1 MVKPIKAFLLLFLI
15 ILLLSIPSL
24 FVNPEGFR
32 IGRFTLRYPVFSE
45 LFSINTMTDS
55 SAAELQPHVLLF
67 NSSIDSIMNLSIMDS
82 MLNES
87 DSLRFLA
94 SDTVNQTNI
103 YTPIPDTISINFLRS
118 RTVALEFPDTT
129 QSALTS
135 FFEALHNGSPAKGL
149 LRVLHYGD
157 SQIEG
162 DRVTS
167 YLRKRLQTRF
177 GGRGVG
183 LLHLV
188 PHSYQPGS
196 IRQVSSANWQKFT
209 LAEMRK
215 GVNIESKFGIL
226 GGYCTFEKSKGI
238 FTRGGFNEASVTI
251 QRILATSTSGAF
263 TRARFIYGLASEP
276 FMASLSTNGKV
287 LEAEMLAAT
296 SGVSQLFFGI
306 PPEIREFTLTLK
318 ADESP
323 LCYGISLE
331 SRTGI
336 MVDNIALRGSSGTDF
351 SRSSEAFL
359 KQHLNALN
367 AKLIILQ
374 FGVNLV
380 PHVVDS
386 YGFYENQLL
395 KQLSMLKRAKPDAS
409 IIVIGVSDV
418 SRKHGSKFTSYPN
431 IEKIRDAQ
439 RSAALSANVAFWDC
453 YEAMGGQNSMVA
465 WVNSSPS
472 LASKDHIHFSPR
484 GASIIAE
491 MFYSALMNEYE
502 RFIKAKFFEEETI
515 STGN

>member
-1 MVKPIKAFLLLFLI
+1 MVKPFRAFLLLCLI
-15 ILLLSIPSL
+15 ILLLSIPSF
-24 FVNPEGFR
+24 FVPSEGFR
-32 IGRFTLRYPVFSE
+32 IGQFTLRYPVFSE
-45 LFSINTMTDS
+45 LFSIGTLTDS
-55 SAAELQPHVLLF
+55 STVDLKPHVVLF
-67 NSSIDSIMNLSIMDS
+67 STSIDSIMNVSEMDS
-82 MLNES
+82 ALNEN
-87 DSLRFLA
+87 DSLGFFA
-94 SDTVNQTNI
+94 I
-103 YTPIPDTISINFLRS
+103 DTIVKVNNYPPPLDTFSTDFLRN
-118 RTVALEFPDTT
+118 RIVAIEFPDTT

-209 LAEMRK
+209 LAEMGK

-226 GGYCTFEKSKGI
+226 GGYCSFEKSKGI

-251 QRILATSTSGAF
+251 QRIVSTSTSGAY

-276 FMASLSTNGKV
+276 FMVSLSANGKV
-287 LEAEMLAAT
+287 MEAEMLAAT
-296 SGVSQLFFGI
+296 AGVGQLFFGI
-306 PPEIREFTLTLK
+306 PTEIKEFTFTLR

-323 LCYGISLE
+323 FCYGISLE
-331 SRTGI
+331 SKTGI

-351 SRSSEAFL
+351 TRSSEALL
-359 KQHLNALN
+359 KQHLNTLN

-380 PHVVDS
+380 PHVVKS
-386 YGFYENQLL
+386 YDFYENQLL
-395 KQLSMLKRAKPDAS
+395 RQLSMLRRAKPDAS

-418 SRKHGSKFTSYPN
+418 SRKEGSIFTSYPN

-439 RSAALSANVAFWDC
+439 RNAALRANVAFWDC
-453 YEAMGGQNSMVA
+453 YGAMGGQNSMVA
-465 WVNSSPS
+465 WVNSSPP

-502 RFIKAKFFEEETI
+502 RYIKIKKFEEETA
-515 STGN
+515 S